1 MKNTVDNKLR
11 KDKYTERKE
20 VLTSF
25 FLSNEYSLA
34 TRKQIIALFSI
45 PEHDQKQLDKI
56 LSELVD
62 DGIII
67 VDDSNRFVPITK
79 TDYVKCK
86 FQAKSMGFGFGL
98 VEDGE
103 DVYISSK
110 NLNGAMNGDEIL
122 VETFES
128 SGKSREGKVVKVLK
142 RNVETVIGR
151 FTKSKNFGFVEP
163 IDDTIADIYIS
174 KKNSQNYK
182 TGQVVKVKII
192 KYPTDKNKAEGKIE
206 SIIGTADDAHIDAKS
221 LYVSYNLDILE
232 KFNEEVQA
240 EVSKIPQSVSKKEKQ
255 GRVDR
260 TNEPCFTID
269 AADAK
274 DLDDAVYVKKDG
286 DNFILSVYIA
296 DVSHYVREGTA
307 LNKEAIA
314 RGTSIYIPGTVI
326 PMLPKELSNGICSL
340 NENVERL
347 VLGIDIKID
356 KNGNMLESEVFKGV
370 IKSAKKMSYD
380 KVYKVISNTEDE
392 ETKKEYAN
400 FKEDLLLMKELAKIL
415 NEKRIRQGCIN
426 FDIPEIHIVLD
437 DNGDVKDV
445 EPYPITFANQ
455 MIEEFMLAANMAIAE
470 KYYYLELPFIYRI
483 HEKPDEEKLRD
494 LNLVLAN
501 YNVRIKG
508 IKDVHPK
515 ALSDILNEIDDK
527 DKDIVSTYMLRS
539 LKLAKYSNE
548 CLGHFG
554 LNAKYYCHFTS
565 PIRRYPDLFIHRVI
579 SKSIENNM
587 MFKQNELRKLDKQA
601 EEYAKSSSEM
611 EKNATKIERDFD
623 SLYSAM
629 YMERYIGQ
637 EFDAV
642 VCSVT
647 SFGLFVRLD
656 STIEGYVSFAD
667 IPGDY
672 YLYDESSRLIV
683 GRRSKNV
690 IKIGDKVKVRLIKSD
705 VLTKQIDFEII

>member
-1 MKNTVDNKLR
+1 MKNTTENNLR
-11 KDKYTERKE
+11 KDKYTTRKE

-86 FQAKSMGFGFGL
+86 FQAKSMGFGFGI

-260 TNEPCFTID
+260 TSEPCFTID

>member
-56 LSELVD
+56 LAELVD
-62 DGIII
+62 EGIII

-142 RNVETVIGR
+142 RNIENVIGR

-274 DLDDAVYVKKDG
+274 DLDDAVYVKRDG
-286 DNFILSVYIA
+286 DNYILSVYIA

-437 DNGDVKDV
+437 EAGDVKDV

>member
-629 YMERYIGQ
+629 YMERFVGQ
-637 EFDAV
+637 EFEAMV
-642 VCSVT
+642 SSIT
-647 SFGLFVRLD
+647 SFGIFVKLEN
-656 STIEGYVSFAD
+656 TIEGYVSFAD

-672 YLYDESSRLIV
+672 YIYDESSRLII
-683 GRRSKNV
+683 GRRTKNV
-690 IKIGDKVKVRLIKSD
+690 IKIVNKI
-705 VLTKQIDFEII
+705 